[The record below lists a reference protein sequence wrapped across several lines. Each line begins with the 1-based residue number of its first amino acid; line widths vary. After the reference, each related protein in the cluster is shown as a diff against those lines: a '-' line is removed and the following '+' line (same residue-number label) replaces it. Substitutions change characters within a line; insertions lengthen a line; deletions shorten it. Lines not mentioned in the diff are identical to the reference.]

1 MLPQIL
7 TSWQREFVKVFLK
20 TKGVE
25 IILLEDI
32 VKLEGVRI

>member
-7 TSWQREFVKVFLK
+7 TFENIGFMKVFLK

-25 IILLEDI
+25 IMLLEDI
-32 VKLEGVRI
+32 VELEGIRI